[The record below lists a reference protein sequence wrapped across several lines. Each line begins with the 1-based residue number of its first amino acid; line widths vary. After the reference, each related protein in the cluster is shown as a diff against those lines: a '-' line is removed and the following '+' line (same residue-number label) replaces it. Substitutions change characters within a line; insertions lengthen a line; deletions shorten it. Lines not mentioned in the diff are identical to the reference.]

1 MSERTPVLLMN
12 VDGTLYPVGMTQ
24 EQTNVLRLFITG
36 LSKDNPFSVLTK
48 APVID
53 AHKVAEKVNKAYSV
67 NIVK

>member
-24 EQTNVLRLFITG
+24 DQTDMLRLFITG
-36 LSKDNPFSVLTK
+36 LSQEKPLSVLTK

-53 AHKVAEKVNKAYSV
+53 AHEVVQKVEKHYSV